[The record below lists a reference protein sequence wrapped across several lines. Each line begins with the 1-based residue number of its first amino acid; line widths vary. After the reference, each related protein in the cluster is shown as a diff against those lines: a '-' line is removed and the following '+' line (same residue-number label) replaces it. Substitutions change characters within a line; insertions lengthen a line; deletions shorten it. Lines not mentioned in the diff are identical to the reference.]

1 MVIFVSHFFRG
12 TDSHGQAPFRAAYS
26 RVGNIKAILKG
37 PMLCLTA
44 TASTKLRGKII
55 KMLNMTCVKTIRM
68 SPDKRNV
75 KYVVE
80 KAKSELQDT
89 LSWLISDIIN
99 NAHAEKTIIFCQSL
113 KACGDIYDT
122 FLHFVTCK
130 SKVAMYH
137 SKTPQDI
144 KDKEKVKNP
153 ISPTRRPTVDRL
165 SADALTTI

>member
-12 TDSHGQAPFRAAYS
+12 TGSRGQAPFRAAYS
-26 RVGNIKAILKG
+26 RVSNIKAILKG

-44 TASTKLRGKII
+44 TGSTKLREKII

-89 LSWLISDIIN
+89 FGWLISDIIN

-122 FLHFVTCK
+122 FQHFLPCK
-130 SKVAMYH
+130 SGHVSLEDPSRH
-137 SKTPQDI
+137 
-144 KDKEKVKNP
+144 
-153 ISPTRRPTVDRL
+153 
-165 SADALTTI
+165 